1 MVTPTLAPARS
12 RTRHRVRRIF
22 IRTAFVLLLAVA
34 AVALYGWYR
43 IERTLPQL
51 DGEVR
56 VTGLSAPV
64 TVTRDAHG
72 VPHIRAANL
81 NDLLFAQGYVTA
93 QDRLWQMDMLRRY
106 TAGDLSEILGPSLL
120 PLDKTQRTLQ
130 LRYVAEQNVATL
142 PPDQRAYLDA
152 YTRGV
157 NAFITTHEDRL
168 PIEFQLLGYKPAA
181 WHASDSL
188 LIGLMMDEML
198 NHGLY
203 KTALQREMMLNKLGP
218 ELAKDL
224 YPNSSWR
231 DRPPSYAALDV
242 SQSEPPDEEDDN
254 GGGVPDVDDDTG
266 VATLP
271 PASRA
276 LIVGLASGV
285 VSADGPLVPGS
296 NNWVVSG
303 AHTASGK
310 PLLSNDMHLDHQ
322 IPGIWY
328 EAQLE
333 AQTPATFNVAGVTI
347 PGLPFVIAGHN
358 ARIAWGFTNL
368 GPNVEDVFVE
378 NFENGKYQTP
388 TGWVEPEHRHEVIH
402 VKGSADVALDV
413 VITRHGPIITDLV
426 NEERQRA
433 KRQAQ
438 EQPSKQPILDWPAP
452 KETRQL
458 ALQWAI
464 YQCNEITLPFA
475 DIDQAQDWDEFRRA
489 FSHFAGPSQNV
500 VYGDVDG
507 HIGYQAT
514 GFIPIRAAGDGSL
527 PVSGADNKH
536 EWIGTIPFDKLP
548 SVYDPPSGILA
559 TANGRIADHKY
570 PYVLST
576 EWFSAYRTERI
587 YSVLNSGRK
596 FSPSD
601 MLALQTDIYS
611 DFDRV
616 TAEQFVA
623 ALDRSPHASARAK
636 QAADLLRGWDARLT
650 ADSVAATINSYAR
663 KHLYRLLLEPKLG
676 PDYHLYSW
684 GMQSV
689 ALENILAKRPARW
702 LPAQYKSFDELL
714 AAVVEAAVSDPD
726 APKDLNDWKWGKQFP
741 LELNHPVLGTLPLI
755 SRWSGPGTVPQ
766 SGGTYTVKQVGRHF
780 GPSERM
786 TVDFSDLDAST
797 LNIVMGESGQF
808 LSPYY
813 SDQWHAW
820 YRGTTF
826 TFPFSGNA
834 VAAARQHELT
844 LKP

>member
-1 MVTPTLAPARS
+1 MVTPTLGPARS
-12 RTRHRVRRIF
+12 RTRHRVLRIF
-22 IRTAFVLLLAVA
+22 FGTILVLLLAVT
-34 AVALYGWYR
+34 AVALYAWHR
-43 IERTLPQL
+43 VRVTLPQL
-51 DGEVR
+51 EGEVH
-56 VTGLSAPV
+56 VTGLSARV
-64 TVTRDAHG
+64 TVTRDAQG

-106 TAGDLSEILGPSLL
+106 TAGDLSQILGPKLL
-120 PLDKTQRTLQ
+120 PLDKEQRTLQ
-130 LRYVAEQNVATL
+130 LRYVAEQNIASL

-157 NAFITTHEDRL
+157 NAYIESRKNSL
-168 PIEFQLLGYKPAA
+168 PIEFQLLGYKPAP
-181 WHASDSL
+181 WRASDSL

-203 KTALQREMMLNKLGP
+203 RTALQREMMLKKLGP

-231 DRPPSYAALDV
+231 DRPPSYASLDV
-242 SQSEPPDEEDDN
+242 TRSDPPDEDDDN
-254 GGGVPDVDDDTG
+254 DGGPNVDDDTG
-266 VATLP
+266 VALLP
-271 PASRA
+271 PPSRSLVDR
-276 LIVGLASGV
+276 LISGADL
-285 VSADGPLVPGS
+285 ADGPLVPGS

-347 PGLPFVIAGHN
+347 SGLPFVIAGHN

-378 NFENGKYQTP
+378 NFQNGKYQTP
-388 TGWVEPEHRHEVIH
+388 KGWIEPEHRREVIH
-402 VKGSADVALDV
+402 VKGAADVTLDV
-413 VITRHGPIITDLV
+413 VVTRHGPIITDLV
-426 NEERQRA
+426 NYERA
-433 KRQAQ
+433 HARQFAA
-438 EQPSKQPILDWPAP
+438 ESKPPVLDWPAP

-464 YQCNEITLPFA
+464 YQRNEITLPFA
-475 DIDQAQDWDEFRRA
+475 DIDQAQDWNEFRHA

-527 PVSGADNKH
+527 PVSGADDKH
-536 EWIGTIPFDKLP
+536 EWTGTIPFDKLP
-548 SVYDPPSGILA
+548 SVFDPPSGILA
-559 TANGRIADHKY
+559 TANGRIADSKY

-576 EWFSAYRTERI
+576 EWVSPYRTERI

-596 FSPSD
+596 FTPAD

-623 ALDRSPHASARAK
+623 AVDHAPHASARAR
-636 QAADLLRGWDARLT
+636 QAADLLRSWDARLT
-650 ADSVAATINSYAR
+650 ADSVAATINSFAR

-676 PDYHLYSW
+676 ADYHLYSW

-689 ALENILAKRPARW
+689 ALENILAKRPPRW
-702 LPAQYKSFDELL
+702 LPPAFKDYDALL
-714 AAVVEAAVSDPD
+714 TAAVEAAVTDPA
-726 APKDLNDWKWGKQFP
+726 APKELNDWKWGKQFP

-755 SRWSGPGTVPQ
+755 SRWTGPGTVPQ
-766 SGGTYTVKQVGRHF
+766 SGGSFTVKQVGRHF

-786 TVDFSDLDAST
+786 TVDFADLDAST

-813 SDQWHAW
+813 NDQWHAW
-820 YRGTTF
+820 YNGTTF
-826 TFPFSGNA
+826 ALPFSENA
-834 VAAARQHELT
+834 VAAARHHQLT
-844 LKP
+844 LTP